1 MVDKHLK
8 ETRRHGGPDFPAGCY
23 RMRPPYAGGLEQ
35 LECHWHEEMELFRVR
50 DGRARVQ
57 CGESFMEAGPGNLV
71 FFNSGELHAAQA
83 LDETP
88 LEYDAVV
95 FSPEMLC
102 GSGELARRAYVIPV
116 REGRLKPQRIVR
128 GENDRE
134 NALLTTFDQTV
145 ELLTRQPSAYELRV
159 QSRLLEIFAGLTEG
173 GELLS
178 ARKEKEPSQGIKAA
192 IEHIRKNYSQPIT
205 LAELAELSHLS
216 EGHFCRLFKR
226 VTLKTP
232 IRYINALRLAAA
244 RELLLETDRKEL
256 DIALE
261 TGFNSLS
268 YFIDSFKQSTGRTP
282 AEYRREARRLRE

>member
-1 MVDKHLK
+1 MVDKNLK
-8 ETRRHGGPDFPAGCY
+8 EARRHGEPDFPAGCY
-23 RMRPPYAGGLEQ
+23 RIRFPYAGELEQ

-50 DGRARVQ
+50 GGRARVQ
-57 CGESFMEAGPGNLV
+57 CGGSFEEAGPGDLV

-102 GSGELARRAYVIPV
+102 GSGELARRAYVAPV
-116 REGRLKPQRIVR
+116 LEGRLKPQRVVR
-128 GENDRE
+128 GESGRE
-134 NALLTTFDQTV
+134 EALLTAFDQAM
-145 ELLTRQPSAYELRV
+145 ELLTERPPAYELRV
-159 QSRLLEIFAGLTEG
+159 QSRLLEIFAGLTEKG
-173 GELLS
+173 HCLS
-178 ARKEKEPSQGIKAA
+178 VPGEKEPSQGIKAA
-192 IEHIRKNYSQPIT
+192 IEYIRQNYAQPIT
-205 LAELAELSHLS
+205 LKELAELSHLS

-232 IRYINALRLAAA
+232 IRYINTLRLAAA

-261 TGFNSLS
+261 TGFGSLS

-282 AEYRREARRLRE
+282 AQYRKEARGLRG